1 MASASAA
8 NRPKA
13 GGVQDCDAA
22 VIFDADVDAALADRA
37 VGVLIAPPADLDDVG
52 AAFRADEPPG
62 PGAVGMGLFPL
73 ADVRFCVRRRRH
85 VGIFEFTPGSLDFSN
100 AISSAVTGS
109 KQVWRL
115 DTGVMSRGMY
125 SPGAK
130 QRSLIGGDQ
139 SGIESASTCQ
149 IAACS
154 NSRQRHC
161 RYGGSGRSGVRSRR
175 DFACSRRP
183 DEYRTNSHLDD
194 GPGSYGNVVCQPNDE
209 SGAAKRIRI
218 TASEPRLAER
228 WSCRPV
234 E

>member
-85 VGIFEFTPGSLDFSN
+85 VGH
-100 AISSAVTGS
+100 ISVHAG
-109 KQVWRL
+109 
-115 DTGVMSRGMY
+115 
-125 SPGAK
+125 
-130 QRSLIGGDQ
+130 
-139 SGIESASTCQ
+139 
-149 IAACS
+149 
-154 NSRQRHC
+154 
-161 RYGGSGRSGVRSRR
+161 
-175 DFACSRRP
+175 FAG
-183 DEYRTNSHLDD
+183 LF
-194 GPGSYGNVVCQPNDE
+194 
-209 SGAAKRIRI
+209 
-218 TASEPRLAER
+218 
-228 WSCRPV
+228 
-234 E
+234 